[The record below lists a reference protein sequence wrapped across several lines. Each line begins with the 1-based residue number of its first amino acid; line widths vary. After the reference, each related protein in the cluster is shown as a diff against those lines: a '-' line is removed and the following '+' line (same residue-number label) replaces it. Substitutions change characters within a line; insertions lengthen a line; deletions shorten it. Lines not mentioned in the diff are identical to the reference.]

1 MLSSGNFSC
10 VGRPGCSGLLPSQAF
25 KTFKDG
31 EYAVPRVSLLDCP
44 GDKCFHIQSEPLVFQ
59 FLTLSICCEECGT
72 VVLKN
77 SL

>member
-10 VGRPGCSGLLPSQAF
+10 VGRPGCSGLYPVRLLKPS
-25 KTFKDG
+25 KMG
-31 EYAVPRVSLLDCP
+31 EYAVLRVSLLDCP